1 MERILLLACLCA
13 ALGGCGLADT
23 GAAAAGSAA
32 SAAQEAQDAR
42 RTEERVRQRIEAAN
56 KEAAERE
63 RAAAEDASR

>member
-42 RTEERVRQRIEAAN
+42 RTEQRVRQQIEAAN
-56 KEAAERE
+56 KEAERE
-63 RAAAEDASR
+63 RAAAEDASK